1 MGPREV
7 ENTSSLLLVMKNY
20 HVCNHNR
27 HLLCH
32 LKGQFVSIGI
42 PRSLQPGH
50 DSSDH
55 PLVISEEEQA
65 LLEYQS
71 LHSQG
76 DV

>member
-7 ENTSSLLLVMKNY
+7 EKTSSLLLVMKNY

-32 LKGQFVSIGI
+32 LKGQFISIWI
-42 PRSLQPGH
+42 PGSLQWG
-50 DSSDH
+50 SDH

-65 LLEYQS
+65 LLEYQP
-71 LHSQG
+71 LHSHG

>member
-20 HVCNHNR
+20 HICKHNR
-27 HLLCH
+27 HLLCR
-32 LKGQFVSIGI
+32 LKGQFISIWI
-42 PRSLQPGH
+42 PRTLQPGH

-55 PLVISEEEQA
+55 PFIISEEVQA

-71 LHSQG
+71 LHSQR